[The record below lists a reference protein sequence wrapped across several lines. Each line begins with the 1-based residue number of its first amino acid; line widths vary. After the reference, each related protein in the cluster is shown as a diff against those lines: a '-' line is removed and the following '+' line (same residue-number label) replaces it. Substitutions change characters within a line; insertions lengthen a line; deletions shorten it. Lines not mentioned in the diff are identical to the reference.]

1 MTTLRR
7 LATPLRLARARLARR
22 LERVALVALGIAAGA
37 AMLAAVLGGSLLAR
51 DRSLERATTRIAPSD
66 RAVRALW
73 FGIPAQDASRAQLD
87 GWATSALG
95 GFGDVTRAMVYRE
108 TSVDSR
114 LFDLAAV
121 DGVKRF
127 VRVTSG
133 RLPRTCTPAHC
144 EVVQLAG
151 TGQLPDLPGLRL
163 VRVGT
168 AKLASAL
175 PFGTI
180 LTRESTSALVRSAVS
195 YHAPPSPPFLLAE
208 GVTSTANIP
217 ALSFQYRSYAW
228 VADLDPKRVHPWSAS
243 RFGGN
248 VERARAE
255 LASRSAQFDVTAPTA
270 AVAKALDDSRVA
282 GRRLL
287 LIGGEAAALL
297 LAFTVLA
304 ATRLRRDTDAAW
316 RRLTWFGARRW
327 QLVTLTAAESATIA
341 VAGALAGWVAGCLV
355 AGLAA
360 RKLGISAGAIL
371 SHSALSGAGL
381 GIAAGVAFVATLV
394 LIVVL
399 RARSV
404 PLGGFSFT
412 AVDALALG
420 ALGAIGLGLA
430 RGGLDA
436 QALAQGGGTGTFLI
450 LLPGLIAFVAAV
462 ATARL
467 LSPVLRAGERWGR
480 RAPVPFRLAALS
492 LARNPGYAAVAVT
505 FLVVS
510 LGLALFAQTYRQ
522 TLAQGERAQ
531 ADFAVPVDAIAREDL
546 QTLVP
551 VLDAAP
557 LRSYGQLGH
566 AAPVV
571 RSSGALS
578 RVQAPFTVIGL
589 PPSELEQ
596 LRWRSD
602 NAGMSPAELAR
613 RVQFA
618 APFGG
623 PAVPAN
629 ARQIELPVRVAG
641 DPITI
646 DASIRTPTEAFVHV
660 RLGTAAGNVTLR
672 ATLPARARDGVF
684 AGLTFGVT
692 SSGLHSA
699 ANGGTGA
706 QTIDKGSL
714 VFGALRLGN
723 RTFAL
728 DGWVGTSGVQTLG
741 GSRIRYVVAPQLVS
755 RFRPPQPTDHKQVPV
770 LVTPRLAA
778 AASNGT
784 LPVEIEGQRLVVH
797 VAATINRFP
806 TANGDALVA
815 DGTALATALNAEQ
828 PGAARTNEIW
838 LTSNDPTTLEQALT
852 RPPFSVL
859 AVESHAKL
867 ERSLRDEPLAR
878 GSLLVLAG
886 AALVALALALV
897 GIALG
902 LVSDLRDEHG
912 ELFDLESQGARPATL
927 RRHLR
932 LRALAVGSFG
942 VAGGLVT
949 GAVLS
954 ALVVDLVV
962 LTAGAGRPEP
972 PLRLA
977 VGWPVVIL
985 GLAALLALGGLVVT
999 LISRRAFHAQTAGRY
1014 TEVGA

>member
-51 DRSLERATTRIAPSD
+51 DRSLERATNRIAPAD

-73 FGIPAQDASRAQLD
+73 FGIPAQDASRQQLD
-87 GWATSALG
+87 GWALSALNR
-95 GFGDVTRAMVYRE
+95 FGDVTRAMVYRE
-108 TSVDSR
+108 TSVDGT

-121 DGVKRF
+121 DGAHRF
-127 VRVTSG
+127 VRLTSG
-133 RLPRTCTPAHC
+133 RLPRACTPSHC

-151 TGQLPDLPGLRL
+151 TGPLPNLPGLRL
-163 VRVGT
+163 VRVGR
-168 AKLASAL
+168 AKLSSDL

-180 LTRESTSALVRSAVS
+180 LTSASTSALVRSAVA
-195 YHAPPSPPFLLAE
+195 YHAPATPPFLLAE
-208 GVTSTANIP
+208 GVARTADIP
-217 ALSFQYRSYAW
+217 ALHFQYRSYAW
-228 VADLDPKRVHPWSAS
+228 VAALDPKRVHPWTAG
-243 RFGGN
+243 RFGTD
-248 VERARAE
+248 VEHARAE
-255 LASRSAQFDVTAPTA
+255 LTSRSAQFDVTAPTQ
-270 AVAKALDDSRVA
+270 AVASALDESRIA

-327 QLVTLTAAESATIA
+327 QLFTLTAAEAATIA
-341 VAGALAGWVAGCLV
+341 LVGALSGWLVGCLV
-355 AGLAA
+355 AIVAA
-360 RKLGISAGAIL
+360 RKLGVDAGAIL
-371 SHSALSGAGL
+371 THSTLSGSGL
-381 GIAAGVAFVATLV
+381 AVAIAVALVATVV
-394 LIVVL
+394 LIIVL
-399 RARSV
+399 RAPSI

-420 ALGAIGLGLA
+420 ALAAIGVGLA

-450 LLPGLIAFVAAV
+450 LLPALIAFVAAV
-462 ATARL
+462 VTARL
-467 LSPVLRAGERWGR
+467 LSPLLRAAERRGR
-480 RAPVPFRLAALS
+480 SAPIPARLAALS

-510 LGLALFAQTYRQ
+510 LGLALFAQAYRE

-557 LRSYGQLGH
+557 LDAFARLGR

-571 RSSGALS
+571 RLSGALAH
-578 RVQAPFTVIGL
+578 VQAPFTAIGL
-589 PPSELEQ
+589 PPNELAA
-596 LRWRSD
+596 LRTH
-602 NAGMSPAELAR
+602 ELAR
-613 RVQFA
+613 RITFA
-618 APFGG
+618 APFNGL
-623 PAVPAN
+623 AVPAD
-629 ARQIELPVRVAG
+629 ARTITLPVRVSG
-641 DPITI
+641 DPITV
-646 DASIRTPTEAFVHV
+646 DASIRTPREDFVHV
-660 RLGTAAGNVTLR
+660 RLGVADGNATLR
-672 ATLPARARDGVF
+672 AAIPASARGGLF

-692 SSGLHSA
+692 SSGLHGA

-706 QTIDKGSL
+706 QTIDRGRL
-714 VFGALRLGN
+714 TFGALRLGG
-723 RTFAL
+723 RAYVL
-728 DGWVGTSGVQTLG
+728 DNWVGVNGIEKRSDG
-741 GSRIRYVVAPQLVS
+741 IHYVVAPQLVS
-755 RFRPPQPTDHKQVPV
+755 RFRAPQPTDRKPVPV

-778 AASNGT
+778 AASPDGT
-784 LPVEIEGQRLVVH
+784 LPIEIEGQRVVVH
-797 VAATINRFP
+797 VAGTIARFP

-815 DGTALATALNAEQ
+815 DGTAMTTALNAER
-828 PGAARTNEIW
+828 PGSARTNEIW
-838 LTSNDPTTLEQALT
+838 LSSQDPNALEAALA
-852 RPPFSVL
+852 RPPFSNL
-859 AVESHAKL
+859 AIDSHARL
-867 ERSLRDEPLAR
+867 ERFLRNDPLAR

-886 AALVALALALV
+886 AAGIALALALV

-902 LVSDLRDEHG
+902 LVADVRDEHG

-932 LRALAVGSFG
+932 LRALAVGAFG

-949 GAVLS
+949 GAILS

-962 LTAGAGRPEP
+962 LTAAGGHPQP
-972 PLRLA
+972 PLQL
-977 VGWPVVIL
+977 VIGWPVVTG
-985 GLAALLALGGLVVT
+985 GLVALLAVGGALVVA
-999 LISRRAFHAQTAGRY
+999 ISNRAFHSPVAGRY
-1014 TEVGA
+1014 TEVGG

>member
-1 MTTLRR
+1 
-7 LATPLRLARARLARR
+7 
-22 LERVALVALGIAAGA
+22 
-37 AMLAAVLGGSLLAR
+37 MLAAVLGGSLLAR
-51 DRSLERATTRIAPSD
+51 DRSLEHATAQIAASD

-87 GWATSALG
+87 GWATTALR
-95 GFGDVTRAMVYRE
+95 GFGDVTRALVYRE
-108 TSVDSR
+108 TSVNGT

-121 DGVKRF
+121 DGATRF

-133 RLPRTCTPAHC
+133 RLPRTCAPSHC
-144 EVVQLAG
+144 EVVQLSG
-151 TGQLPDLPGLRL
+151 SGPLPNLPGLRL

-168 AKLASAL
+168 AKLTSAL

-195 YHAPPSPPFLLAE
+195 YHAPASPPFLLAE
-208 GVTSTANIP
+208 GATATAGIP

-228 VADLDPKRVHPWSAS
+228 VAAVDPKRVHPWTAS
-243 RFGGN
+243 HFGGD

-255 LASRSAQFDVTAPTA
+255 LSSRSGQFDVTAPTE
-270 AVAKALDDSRVA
+270 AVAKALGDSRVA

-341 VAGALAGWVAGCLV
+341 VAGALVGWLIGCLV
-355 AGLAA
+355 AAVAA
-360 RKLGISAGAIL
+360 HRVGTSAAAIL
-371 SHSALSGAGL
+371 SHSALSGSGL
-381 GIAAGVAFVATLV
+381 GIAAAAALVATLMLV
-394 LIVVL
+394 IVL

-404 PLGGFSFT
+404 PISGFSFT

-420 ALGAIGLGLA
+420 ALGVIGLGLA

-436 QALAQGGGTGTFLI
+436 QTLAQGGGTGTFLI
-450 LLPGLIAFVAAV
+450 LLPALIAFVAAI
-462 ATARL
+462 ATAHL
-467 LSPVLRAGERWGR
+467 LSPALRAGERWGR
-480 RAPVPFRLAALS
+480 NGPVPFRLAALS

-510 LGLALFAQTYRQ
+510 LGLALFAQAYRQ

-546 QTLVP
+546 LTLVP

-557 LRSYGQLGH
+557 LDSYGQLGH
-566 AAPVV
+566 AAPAL
-571 RSSGALS
+571 RLSGGLS

-602 NAGMSPAELAR
+602 NAAVAPAELAR
-613 RVQFA
+613 RVQFS

-623 PAVPAN
+623 PAVPAE

-646 DASIRTPTEAFVHV
+646 SASIRTPTEDFVHV
-660 RLGTAAGNVTLR
+660 RLGTAAGTVTLR
-672 ATLPARARDGVF
+672 AALPARARGGVF

-692 SSGLHSA
+692 SSGLHGAS
-699 ANGGTGA
+699 NGGTGA
-706 QTIDKGSL
+706 QAIDKGSL
-714 VFGALRLGN
+714 TFGALRLGS
-723 RTFAL
+723 RAFAL
-728 DGWVGTSGVQTLG
+728 DGWVGTNGTQALG
-741 GSRIRYVVAPQLVS
+741 GGRIHYVVAPQLVS
-755 RFRPPQPTDHKQVPV
+755 RFRPPEPTDRKRVPV

-778 AASNGT
+778 AASGGT
-784 LPVEIEGQRLVVH
+784 LPVEIEGQRLVVQ
-797 VAATINRFP
+797 VAGTINRFP
-806 TANGDALVA
+806 TVNGDALVA
-815 DGTALATALNAEQ
+815 DGMALTTALDAEQ
-828 PGAARTNEIW
+828 PGAARANEIW
-838 LTSNDPTTLEQALT
+838 LSANDPQALE
-852 RPPFSVL
+852 RALALPPFSVL
-859 AVESHAKL
+859 TVESHAKL

-886 AALVALALALV
+886 AAAIALALALV

-902 LVSDLRDEHG
+902 LVSDVRDEHG
-912 ELFDLESQGARPATL
+912 ELFDLESQGARPAML

-932 LRALAVGSFG
+932 LRALAVASFG

-949 GAVLS
+949 GAILS

-985 GLAALLALGGLVVT
+985 GLALLLTLGGALVA
-999 LISRRAFHAQTAGRY
+999 LISRRAFHSQTAGRY